1 MSINETKKPK
11 KGRPAVDSE
20 AVNLRLTRELLDAID
35 IFRSGFDDIPNRPE
49 AVRRLIQMGLT
60 LRDRSVDLLDALEG
74 ADLLTDDRLA
84 TEAAALDEAISRKLY
99 TRTQG
104 RRSMTVEEINTFR
117 EAYARAL
124 EIIKADR

>member
-1 MSINETKKPK
+1 
-11 KGRPAVDSE
+11 
-20 AVNLRLTRELLDAID
+20 
-35 IFRSGFDDIPNRPE
+35 
-49 AVRRLIQMGLT
+49 MGLT